1 MENEDKTDQSTS
13 KTKGTSQIKL
23 YHKNESASEGSALVK
38 KETCN
43 YFHCPFS
50 GAVRV
55 LHKEDSDSPSRPS
68 LYDDIS
74 DVMDDSLDDSELDD
88 VMPQVA
94 EAKVQPSNRDDTAS
108 SCSDSDQA
116 GTTSMEKDSS
126 ADLET
131 KPDPQASRASPREK
145 SVTVHS
151 RRLTSSSV
159 QPVQI
164 TAELLAE
171 HFHESLEVA
180 ASKIGIGKSTMKI
193 VCRRLGIEKWPYV
206 HTGSRRRRG
215 RAGQEKAKKGE
226 SEGEVGGV
234 KKNEQGKGL

>member
-1 MENEDKTDQSTS
+1 MIFQGQETQS
-13 KTKGTSQIKL
+13 I
-23 YHKNESASEGSALVK
+23 AD
-38 KETCN
+38 CD

-50 GAVRV
+50 GTIFLV
-55 LHKEDSDSPSRPS
+55 HKEDSDSPSRPT
-68 LYDDIS
+68 LYDDIP

-131 KPDPQASRASPREK
+131 KPDPQASRASPSEK

-226 SEGEVGGV
+226 SEGEVGGGRRTPRSDELQ
-234 KKNEQGKGL
+234 KQ